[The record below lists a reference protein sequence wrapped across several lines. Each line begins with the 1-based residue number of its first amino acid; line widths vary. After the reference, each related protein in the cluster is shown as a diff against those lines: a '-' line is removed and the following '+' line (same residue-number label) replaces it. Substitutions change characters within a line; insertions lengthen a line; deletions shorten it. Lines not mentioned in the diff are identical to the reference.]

1 MTLDYQRSKAPRRGR
16 RGCPPARVLV
26 WVALGVLLGF
36 VLGAWL
42 YPDER
47 TRPVQGADE
56 GGAGTAAGGETGDDN
71 ASDGPRFDFYDSL
84 PTRGES
90 SRPTESSD
98 SGSGTL
104 GDSPRGEPTDPSPAA
119 AEADARPQSPASDN
133 GSRDPAERPPRS
145 APAGEAEPPDAGD
158 EGRYRVQIGAF
169 RQRADAV
176 RHRQRLAETVGYSG
190 HIETWTRSD
199 EQRWWRVWVGPWRE
213 RVEAE
218 AARDRLASAGF
229 DTLIRRSDSGA
240 SP

>member
-16 RGCPPARVLV
+16 RGCPPARVMV

-47 TRPVQGADE
+47 TRQVQGADE
-56 GGAGTAAGGETGDDN
+56 GRAGTAAGGEPGDDN
-71 ASDGPRFDFYDSL
+71 VSDGPRFDFYDSL
-84 PTRGES
+84 PARGES
-90 SRPTESSD
+90 SQPNELSD
-98 SGSGTL
+98 SGSGTV
-104 GDSPRGEPTDPSPAA
+104 GDSARGEPTDPSAAA
-119 AEADARPQSPASDN
+119 AEADARLQNPPSD
-133 GSRDPAERPPRS
+133 GGARDPAEQAPRS
-145 APAGEAEPPDAGD
+145 ARTGEVQTPQAGD
-158 EGRYRVQIGAF
+158 EGRYRVQVGAF
-169 RQRADAV
+169 RQRADAA
-176 RHRQRLAETVGYSG
+176 RHRQRLAETVGYAG

-213 RVEAE
+213 RMEAE
-218 AARDRLASAGF
+218 AARDRLESAGF